1 MYLLIFNTIYNL
13 AIIIIII
20 IIIKRDVFINI

>member
-20 IIIKRDVFINI
+20 IIKRDVFINI